1 MGKCC
6 VCHCGHSINAN
17 VHSLSL
23 KRAREGEME
32 REQIL
37 RALTN
42 LKWWLSRLPT
52 LLLVQG
58 TSAVSL
64 YPVHLSHIFF
74 HSSEAMFTLLSLS
87 YYFKWAKSFSNSVS
101 IFSRNLSVP
110 IILGNF
116 MVSVDNQSNQPG
128 RNQICNEEPSTL
140 PLTHDFW

>member
-32 REQIL
+32 KEQIL
-37 RALTN
+37 WALTIWN
-42 LKWWLSRLPT
+42 DGCLGSPHFCLPRGPQHCPSIQSISPTFSFTHLKPCFS
-52 LLLVQG
+52 
-58 TSAVSL
+58 
-64 YPVHLSHIFF
+64 
-74 HSSEAMFTLLSLS
+74 LLSLS
-87 YYFKWAKSFSNSVS
+87 YYFKWAKPFSNSVS
-101 IFSRNLSVP
+101 IFSLYLSVP

-116 MVSVDNQSNQPG
+116 MVNVDNQSNQPG